1 MKNSF
6 IQSAIQIL
14 RNSKSPLTPK
24 EITDIAVKNNILKT
38 SGKTPVATM
47 GAQIYMDIKHKGA
60 KSYFIKTARG
70 QFLLNQGVSLPKEEI
85 VSIKEK
91 KEPEYTITEDLSSKQ
106 KGDIAEARV
115 AELIVLY
122 GDKALSCYKPISDDE
137 GIDLIVKEKG
147 SLKTLYLQV
156 KSRFELTPKGSKQF
170 IQTPSVDSIVNSYK
184 MALVF
189 VYFDVSRGDIYD
201 KIWFVPAPDF
211 IQKAHL
217 IPANKEKKR
226 KEKYRFNANIEKE
239 EGRFGEFLIDKRDL
253 ANAIL
258 RLMAKI

>member
-1 MKNSF
+1 MRDSF
-6 IQSAIQIL
+6 IQVAIEIL
-14 RNSKSPLTPK
+14 QNSKSPLTPK
-24 EITDIAVKNNILKT
+24 EITDIALKNSLLKT
-38 SGKTPVATM
+38 SGKTPAATM
-47 GAQIYMDIKHKGA
+47 GAQIYIDIKRKGA

-70 QFLLNQGVSLPKEEI
+70 QFLLNKDIDLY
-85 VSIKEK
+85 K
-91 KEPEYTITEDLSSKQ
+91 KKKVDINGREPEYTVTEDLSSKQ

-170 IQTPSVDSIVNSYK
+170 IQTPSVNSIVNSYK

-189 VYFDVSRGDIYD
+189 VYFDVKKGDIYD
-201 KIWFVPAPDF
+201 KMWFIPAPDF
-211 IQKAHL
+211 IQRAHL

-226 KEKYRFNANIEKE
+226 KEKYRFNANIEKD
-239 EGRFGEFLIDKRDL
+239 EGRFGEFLIDKQDL
-253 ANAIL
+253 ANSIL

>member
-1 MKNSF
+1 MNNSF
-6 IQSAIQIL
+6 IKAAIEVL
-14 RNSKSPLTPK
+14 KKAKSPLTPK
-24 EITDIAVKNNILKT
+24 EITDIALKNNLLQT
-38 SGKTPVATM
+38 SGKTPWLSM
-47 GAQIYMDIKHKGA
+47 GAQIYIDIKRKGN
-60 KSYFIKTARG
+60 KSFFIKTAKG
-70 QFLLNQGVSLPKEEI
+70 QFLLNINTVKVSKTQD
-85 VSIKEK
+85 
-91 KEPEYTITEDLSSKQ
+91 EPSQMEPPYSITEDLSSKQ

-147 SLKTLYLQV
+147 SLKTLYLQI
-156 KSRFELTPKGSKQF
+156 KSRFELTPRGSKQF
-170 IQTPSVDSIVNSYK
+170 VQTPSVESVADSYK

-189 VYFDVSRGDIYD
+189 VYFDIQKGDIHD
-201 KIWFVPAPDF
+201 RIWFVPAPDF
-211 IQKAHL
+211 IQKAHV

-226 KEKYRFNANIEKE
+226 AERYRFNANIENY

-258 RLMAKI
+258 RLLTKI

>member
-24 EITDIAVKNNILKT
+24 EITDIALKNNILKT

-47 GAQIYMDIKHKGA
+47 GAQIYMDIKRKGT

-70 QFLLNQGVSLPKEEI
+70 QFLLNKGIDLSEKMDI
-85 VSIKEK
+85 DIEK
-91 KEPEYTITEDLSSKQ
+91 KETVYTVTEDLSSKQ

-189 VYFDVSRGDIYD
+189 VYFDVKKGDIYD
-201 KIWFVPAPDF
+201 KIWFVPAPAF
-211 IQKAHL
+211 IQRAHL

-226 KEKYRFNANIEKE
+226 KEKYRFNANIEKD

>member
-6 IQSAIQIL
+6 VQVAIEIL
-14 RNSKSPLTPK
+14 KGSKRPLMPK
-24 EITDIAVKNNILKT
+24 EITDIALKNNLLKT
-38 SGKTPVATM
+38 HGKTPDATM
-47 GAQIYMDIKHKGA
+47 GARIYIDIKRKGP

-70 QFLLNQGVSLPKEEI
+70 QFLLNKNVALPKKETIKLEEQEI
-85 VSIKEK
+85 
-91 KEPEYTITEDLSSKQ
+91 EYTITEGLSSRQ

-147 SLKTLYLQV
+147 SLKTLYLQT

-170 IQTPSVDSIVNSYK
+170 IQTPSVDSISNSYK

-189 VYFDVSRGDIYD
+189 VYFDVKKGDIHD
-201 KIWFVPAPDF
+201 KVWFVPAPDF
-211 IQKAHL
+211 IQRAHL

-226 KEKYRFNANIEKE
+226 KARYRFNANIERND
-239 EGRFGEFLIDKRDL
+239 GRFGEFLIDKRDL
-253 ANAIL
+253 ANTIL

>member
-1 MKNSF
+1 MMNSF
-6 IQSAIQIL
+6 VQAAIEVLKSA
-14 RNSKSPLTPK
+14 KSPLTPK
-24 EITDIAVKNNILKT
+24 EITDIALRNNLLKT

-47 GAQIYMDIKHKGA
+47 GAQIYMDIKRKGQ
-60 KSYFIKTARG
+60 KSCFIKTAKG
-70 QFLLNQGVSLPKEEI
+70 QFLLNEIAILPL
-85 VSIKEK
+85 K
-91 KEPEYTITEDLSSKQ
+91 KLSEFNSHEQKYTITEGLSSKQ

-122 GDKALSCYKPISDDE
+122 GDRALSCYKPISDDE

-170 IQTPSVDSIVNSYK
+170 IQTTPVESLTNSYK

-189 VYFDVSRGDIYD
+189 VYFDSQKGDINE

-211 IQKAHL
+211 IQIAHL
-217 IPANKEKKR
+217 IPANEEKKR
-226 KEKYRFNANIEKE
+226 EARYRFNANIEKE
-239 EGRFGEFLIDKRDL
+239 EGHFCEFLIDKRDL
-253 ANAIL
+253 ANAVL
-258 RLMAKI
+258 RLLAKI

>member
-1 MKNSF
+1 MSNSF
-6 IQSAIQIL
+6 VKAAIEIL

-24 EITDIAVKNNILKT
+24 QITDFALRNNLINT
-38 SGKTPVATM
+38 TGKTPVATM
-47 GAQIYMDIKHKGA
+47 GAQIYTDIKRKGQ
-60 KSYFIKTARG
+60 KSYFIKTAKG
-70 QFLLNQGVSLPKEEI
+70 QFLLNEKVSLPQKVKVKLDSQET
-85 VSIKEK
+85 
-91 KEPEYTITEDLSSKQ
+91 EYSITEDLSSKQ

-122 GDKALSCYKPISDDE
+122 GDKALACYKPISDDE

-147 SLKTLYLQV
+147 SLKTLYIQI
-156 KSRFELTPKGSKQF
+156 KSRFELTPKGSNQF
-170 IQTPSVDSIVNSYK
+170 IQTPSVDSVINSYK

-189 VYFDVSRGDIYD
+189 VYFDINKGDIYD
-201 KIWFVPAPDF
+201 KIWFVPGPDF

-226 KEKYRFNANIEKE
+226 KERYRFNANIEKM